1 MLSYTR
7 GEGKEV
13 AVQTDNAIG
22 NNFCRHECNDMFS
35 YIQVKLD
42 KILSMMALPSE
53 KNPVTVD
60 FDEFILPTSLETSP
74 SQLQLSSPDLTVT
87 TNTSPNPRSV
97 NSSTVP
103 DSHILPVD
111 PTPEHLGS
119 NASTTLTP
127 FITSSSI
134 TSSSLSNSLSSDS
147 ISITTPPANTTQA
160 TLPVIQNA
168 EPMPPRQTTPPLQLN
183 NPTSAIYEETYKES
197 ASMGN
202 YAKNLV
208 FKLFEKDELVGSNCI
223 GAKGKRSLETDQRM
237 QLVKDAVF
245 RKYYVDDK
253 KKSWAACRKA
263 VDCAIRHIK

>member
-1 MLSYTR
+1 MQGYAFQYSGQVRQNFIY
-7 GEGKEV
+7 
-13 AVQTDNAIG
+13 DAI
-22 NNFCRHECNDMFS
+22 
-35 YIQVKLD
+35 
-42 KILSMMALPSE
+42 PSE
-53 KNPVTVD
+53 KIPITVD

-74 SQLQLSSPDLTVT
+74 SQLQLPSPDPTLT
-87 TNTSPNPRSV
+87 TNTSSNHRSV

-103 DSHILPVD
+103 DSHTLPVD
-111 PTPEHLGS
+111 PTPEHLGY

-134 TSSSLSNSLSSDS
+134 TLSSLSNSLSSDA
-147 ISITTPPANTTQA
+147 ISITTPPANTTET
-160 TLPVIQNA
+160 TLPVIQNTG
-168 EPMPPRQTTPPLQLN
+168 PMPSRQTTPPLQLN
-183 NPTSAIYEETYKES
+183 SPTSAIYEDTYKES

-237 QLVKDAVF
+237 QLVKEAVF

-253 KKSWAACRKA
+253 KKS
-263 VDCAIRHIK
+263 